1 VTNSWTTPDTD
12 TDAFT
17 RNLADSN
24 YQGSASAGYVGYL
37 GGISGN
43 VANPIVNFYDEN
55 DSAITTWWNL
65 NNHLFKP
72 NTADGYE
79 YNPDYHPPGQRLYL
93 VYDIDEDHSGSRIV
107 TDPAEAKA
115 YVDQSL
121 TGTIG
126 SNAGLYGAVAAQVS
140 EDAMGQDHGYESN
153 NPIQDPTTF
162 SFYNDL
168 MESYGLIPIQMP

>member
-1 VTNSWTTPDTD
+1 M
-12 TDAFT
+12 
-17 RNLADSN
+17 
-24 YQGSASAGYVGYL
+24 
-37 GGISGN
+37 
-43 VANPIVNFYDEN
+43 
-55 DSAITTWWNL
+55 
-65 NNHLFKP
+65 
-72 NTADGYE
+72 
-79 YNPDYHPPGQRLYL
+79 
-93 VYDIDEDHSGSRIV
+93 
-107 TDPAEAKA
+107 
-115 YVDQSL
+115 DQSL